1 MKTGLVNG
9 CFDLLH
15 EGHKLMLSEALA
27 NCDHLTVALNSD
39 ASVTRLKGPMR
50 PIQNWENRFW
60 AIERWYEGLSWVK
73 PRWDLLTPIAVIPF
87 EGDDQKLLLQIRPQI
102 LFKGYDHGALPIFYR
117 RIGWKHLPVGEPVFE
132 GPEIHQCGR
141 IEGVSTTKLLEQMQ
155 HESA

>member
-15 EGHKLMLSEALA
+15 EGHKLMLAEALA

-39 ASVTRLKGPMR
+39 ASVTRLKGPTR

-102 LFKGYDHGALPIFYR
+102 LFKGYDHNPLPIFYR
-117 RIGWKHLPVGEPVFE
+117 RIGWKKLAPGEPVFE
-132 GPEIHQCGR
+132 GPEIHQCGKV
-141 IEGVSTTKLLEQMQ
+141 EGVSTTKLLEQM

>member
-1 MKTGLVNG
+1 
-9 CFDLLH
+9 
-15 EGHKLMLSEALA
+15 MLAEALA

-73 PRWDLLTPIAVIPF
+73 PRWELLTPIAVIPF

-102 LFKGYDHGALPIFYR
+102 LFKGYDHNPLPIFYR
-117 RIGWKHLPVGEPVFE
+117 RIGWKKLAPGEPAFE
-132 GPEIHQCGR
+132 GPEVHQCGR
-141 IEGVSTTKLLEQMQ
+141 VEGVSTTILLEKMQ
-155 HESA
+155 